1 MNCIHFTNEEKYIND
16 FIKLTKKLYSKYD
29 NMEDA
34 KDMKALLKGEHP
46 LSGYFKLYPFVVY
59 DNKQVVGRFGIT
71 VYPNDTTAYLGFYEC
86 VDRDEVAKVI
96 FTEAEAFAEKLGCR
110 RMEGPVDASFW
121 IKYRMKINLF
131 DRLPYTGEP
140 YNKEYYLKQFTDN
153 GFRVS
158 QHYTSNIYEPLE
170 PENKDPL
177 YDNRLAM
184 FQEKGY
190 EIKSPDIKDYDVILG
205 QLYKLLTE
213 LYSDF
218 PIYKDL
224 SEEDFRKVFNNYRYI
239 LNLSMVKMA
248 YYKEQPVG
256 FLVSV
261 PDYGNKVYHLNNPM
275 NLLKIFKLKKKP
287 KQYVMLYMGVDQ
299 SHRGLGK
306 ALVGSI
312 MEELRM
318 NGLPSIGALAR
329 DGKIT
334 QKYGSDYIEQLYE
347 YVLLEKSIS
356 ERNKSEG

>member
-16 FIKLTKKLYSKYD
+16 FIKLPKKLYSKSD

-46 LSGYFKLYPFVVY
+46 LSSYFKLYPFVVY

-71 VYPNDTTAYLGFYEC
+71 VYPNDVTAYLGFYEC
-86 VDRDEVAKVI
+86 IDRDAVAKVI
-96 FTEAEAFAEKLGCR
+96 FEEAEKFAGELGCE

-121 IKYRMKINLF
+121 IKYRLKINLF

-153 GFRVS
+153 GFRIS
-158 QHYTSNIYEPLE
+158 QHYTSNFYEPLAA
-170 PENKDPL
+170 ENEDPL

-184 FQEKGY
+184 FTEKGY
-190 EIKSPDIKDYDVILG
+190 EIKSPDIKDYDVVLG

-224 SEEDFRKVFNNYRYI
+224 SEEDFRKVFNSYRYI
-239 LNLSMVKMA
+239 LNLTMVKMA

-261 PDYGNKVYHLNNPM
+261 PDYGNKVYHLDNPM
-275 NLLKIFKLKKKP
+275 NLLKILKLKKKP

-306 ALVGSI
+306 ALAGSI
-312 MEELRM
+312 MEELRK

-329 DGKIT
+329 DGKVT
-334 QKYGSDYIEQLYE
+334 QKYGEDYIDQLYE
-347 YVLLEKSIS
+347 YVLLEKNVTKIYK
-356 ERNKSEG
+356 REG